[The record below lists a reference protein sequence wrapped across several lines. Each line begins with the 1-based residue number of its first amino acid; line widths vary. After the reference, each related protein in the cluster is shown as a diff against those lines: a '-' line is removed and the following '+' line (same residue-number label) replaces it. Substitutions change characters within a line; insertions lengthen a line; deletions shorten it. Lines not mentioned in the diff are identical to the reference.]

1 MFPGLLAAASS
12 PSSTG
17 QVLSPVWGSGGGGLA
32 QGEWVALPAE
42 LPASTELV
50 QGSFIPATPIDAGT
64 PLRLLVSGRIH
75 AGHVLLLGAPARLRT
90 LCVLG
95 SSPLCRWA
103 YPAV

>member
-1 MFPGLLAAASS
+1 MFPGLWAAASS
-12 PSSTG
+12 PSSMG
-17 QVLSPVWGSGGGGLA
+17 QVLPPVWGSGGGGLA
-32 QGEWVALPAE
+32 QGEWVAPPAE

-50 QGSFIPATPIDAGT
+50 QGSFILVTSIDAGT
-64 PLRLLVSGRIH
+64 PFRLLVSGRIH
-75 AGHVLLLGAPARLRT
+75 AGHVLLLGAPARLST